1 MKLPM
6 PTPNEIYTFA
16 ERAEEAMRNTT
27 SRSCHKLIVENAIRQ
42 ALQLVIDRMDIQL
55 APVQLDL
62 GKS

>member
-6 PTPNEIYTFA
+6 PTVNEIYAIA
-16 ERAEEAMRNTT
+16 ERAEAALVNTT

-42 ALQLVIDRMDIQL
+42 ALQLVIDKMNIQM